1 MYRVPFWQ
9 VLASVENGFLTFLG
23 PVTFVGLVTFL
34 GLVPTA
40 LVLAQLAAAPAPVWV
55 GVPGT
60 GHKKRHHL
68 GR

>member
-40 LVLAQLAAAPAPVWV
+40 LVLAQLAAAPAPESVAAVATATW
-55 GVPGT
+55 PP
-60 GHKKRHHL
+60 
-68 GR
+68 